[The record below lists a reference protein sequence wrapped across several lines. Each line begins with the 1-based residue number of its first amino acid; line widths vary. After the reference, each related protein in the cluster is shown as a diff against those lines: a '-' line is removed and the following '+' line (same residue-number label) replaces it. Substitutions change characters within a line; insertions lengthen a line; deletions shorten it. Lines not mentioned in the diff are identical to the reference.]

1 MHVAL
6 MENTGQSIRLGYLL
20 DNDGAVLKISILTG
34 FSFSG
39 TVWCE
44 LATYN
49 LIILDLVR
57 TYDL

>member
-20 DNDGAVLKISILTG
+20 ENDGAVLKISILTG
-34 FSFSG
+34 FSLCG

-44 LATYN
+44 LTTYN
-49 LIILDLVR
+49 LINLDLV
-57 TYDL
+57 TTSDL